1 MKRWLPA
8 MMAAFIVLAPT
19 LSHAEGDDLN
29 SSAARF
35 VETLGQDLIG
45 AMASAGMTK
54 QQRDSRLRELLHRGL
69 DLASIGRHVLGR
81 HWEAASGA
89 QLQEYSDLFAEYLLL
104 TYSKKLRKYEIQ
116 DFRVTAVDRGEG
128 RDLHVITRVELLF
141 GVPVEWNWRL
151 RRDGENYRVVDM
163 SAAGV
168 SLAALYRTEFGSVVA
183 SRGLGALLEALRK
196 RTGRRNVISEIA
208 PAAGPRIAERRRG
221 FDSGIMN

>member
-19 LSHAEGDDLN
+19 LSQAKGDEIN

-35 VETLGQDLIG
+35 VEALGQDLIG

-89 QLQEYSDLFAEYLLL
+89 QLAEYSDLFAEYLLL
-104 TYSKKLRKYEIQ
+104 NYSKKLRKYEIKE
-116 DFRVTAVDRGEG
+116 FEVTAVDRGEG
-128 RDLHVITRVELLF
+128 RDLQVTTRVELLF

-151 RRDGENYRVVDM
+151 RQDGDDYRVVDM
-163 SAAGV
+163 AAAGV
-168 SLAALYRTEFGSVVA
+168 SLAALYSTEFGSVVA
-183 SRGLGALLEALRK
+183 SRGLDALLEALRK
-196 RTGRRNVISEIA
+196 QTGRRDVISGIA
-208 PAAGPRIAERRRG
+208 PAAGPRVAERKEG
-221 FDSGIMN
+221 FDNGIMN